1 VAPDR
6 DRQVRAAR
14 RVLDALLR
22 PAPDVFSS
30 ITAVNTLSLFVQ
42 AVPVSDFSPFSVL
55 DNQVPGEE
63 LAGGPPKKPN
73 RSSALPADTLQNQ
86 NRGTT
91 STNSTNKRRSSLLTD
106 IESGARTSK
115 ATTADVPVTI
125 PPARPAAAFPIV
137 SFRTRQSSS
146 GSESRPAD
154 KRLLNFPAVSSVDV
168 RSTIAPGASEASA
181 PDIAAAVRTVVS
193 KLRGMNE
200 ESDAAPEQTAGA
212 LISSITLISELV
224 NALLVAPEQAVAASL
239 ELARQ
244 RGETAKETTA
254 TNLLEQPGIIGT
266 PIDGSTFQTVRP
278 DANLSMNKPD
288 NSPPAAQVT
297 VEPQILDAESL
308 TFLVNQVLSEQA
320 RRHGVDLS

>member
-1 VAPDR
+1 
-6 DRQVRAAR
+6 
-14 RVLDALLR
+14 
-22 PAPDVFSS
+22 
-30 ITAVNTLSLFVQ
+30 
-42 AVPVSDFSPFSVL
+42 
-55 DNQVPGEE
+55 
-63 LAGGPPKKPN
+63 
-73 RSSALPADTLQNQ
+73 
-86 NRGTT
+86 
-91 STNSTNKRRSSLLTD
+91 
-106 IESGARTSK
+106 
-115 ATTADVPVTI
+115 
-125 PPARPAAAFPIV
+125 
-137 SFRTRQSSS
+137 
-146 GSESRPAD
+146 
-154 KRLLNFPAVSSVDV
+154 
-168 RSTIAPGASEASA
+168 
-181 PDIAAAVRTVVS
+181 
-193 KLRGMNE
+193 
-200 ESDAAPEQTAGA
+200 
-212 LISSITLISELV
+212 LISELV